1 MFKISRRLDYGLQLM
16 IALAN
21 LPAGKPQSTASLAE
35 KLQIPLPFLHQ
46 IGHMLMQ
53 ASLIKASPGPHG
65 GIRLNRAPETISAL
79 HIVEVLEGPIALQP
93 CPDCSDQCERVNA
106 CSSQFA
112 WTELQNVVVDYLAGL
127 TLDTLAQHAQ
137 SLPIFAMTMLPATS
151 ESIHLS

>member
-1 MFKISRRLDYGLQLM
+1 MFRISRRLDYGLQLM

-21 LPAGKPQSTASLAE
+21 EPEGKPQSTASLAE

-65 GIRLNRAPETISAL
+65 GIRLNRQADSISAL
-79 HIVEVLEGPIALQP
+79 QIVEVLEGPIALQP
-93 CPDCSDQCERVNA
+93 CPECNAKCERFEV

-112 WTELQNVVVDYLAGL
+112 WNDLQKVVLDYLGGVR
-127 TLDTLAQHAQ
+127 LDTLAQTSQ
-137 SLPIFAMTMLPATS
+137 SLPIFAMQILPS
-151 ESIHLS
+151 NKIPVSVS